1 MKLFKNRILPLI
13 LALLL
18 TMSVG
23 IPAFAED
30 PEEED
35 DAANTETEITG
46 TYTAPKIAVTVPE
59 TGDAFINPLGLPVEV
74 GNGEKVVGQQI
85 VTAPLFISNEGD
97 IAMKVSAS
105 VTGVLPEGSVMKF
118 LAADTTIKDGT
129 EGNKAAFLYFQMA
142 PTSLTGTTG
151 PYDAQGKP
159 TADASEEIANWDQ
172 AYSATKD
179 VVIQNGKPAK
189 STAPMVI
196 LSASTITPG
205 SQPQDPATITYN
217 AGSIAMFRL
226 AGVLVEE
233 PKTPWDTN
241 DTFSATV
248 AFTFKPDTTTATIT
262 SQATG
267 GSTTIDNTAGGA
279 TLDLKVALSD
289 ESLTITSVTWASGT
303 EATATVAKKGTPTN
317 GSEATVTAVANGTST
332 ITATVVASNGATYT
346 GTIDIE
352 VENT

>member
-23 IPAFAED
+23 IPAFAE
-30 PEEED
+30 EEESTF
-35 DAANTETEITG
+35 NSETEITS
-46 TYTAPKIAVTVPE
+46 TYKEPEIAVTVPE
-59 TGDAFINPLGLPVEV
+59 TGSAFINPLGLPVEV
-74 GNGEKVVGQQI
+74 GNDEKVVGQQI

-105 VTGVLPEGSVMKF
+105 VTTTLPEGATMSL
-118 LAADTTIKDGT
+118 LASDTTIKDGT
-129 EGNKAAFLYFQMA
+129 ETGKKAFLYFQMA
-142 PTSLTGTTG
+142 PTALTGTDG
-151 PYDAQGKP
+151 PYDDGEP
-159 TADASEEIANWDQ
+159 TAAASEEIANWDQ
-172 AYSATKD
+172 AHTAKD
-179 VVIQNGKPAK
+179 IVLANGKAVK
-189 STAPMVI
+189 STAPMVT
-196 LSASTITPG
+196 LAASTITPG

-233 PKTPWDTN
+233 PKTPWDVN
-241 DTFSATV
+241 DTFTVTV

-262 SQATG
+262 SQAAD
-267 GSTTIDNTAGGA
+267 GSTTIDNTAGNA
-279 TLDLKVALSD
+279 TLDLKVTLSD

-303 EATATVAKKGTPTN
+303 EATATVAKKGTPTD
-317 GSEATVTAVANGTST
+317 GSEATVTAAANGTST